1 MASGAPGVHVDEVES
16 APAIAGVPTSVA
28 AFVGWAAAG
37 PADAP
42 GLVASFAE
50 FEQLYGGLSP
60 GSLMSYAVMQ
70 FFENGGG
77 QAYIVRLTPGP
88 SGEGPPGGTAFHEAL
103 NADGS
108 RLGAN
113 GAPVGVRLLDLVARF
128 DLLCVPG
135 ESDPVTIGDLQAYV
149 RAKRAFLIVDCQRA
163 DDVATL
169 TAPAFRSSALF
180 GGDAINSAFY
190 FPWVE
195 APDPL
200 NANQPSAYPP
210 SGFVAG
216 IYAAT
221 DAARGVWKAP
231 AGPET
236 GLAGASGL
244 AVALTTADNAA
255 LNAAAVN
262 CLRTLPQVGAVV
274 WGARTLA
281 GSDSAASDWKYV
293 PVRRLALFIEASLYQ
308 GLQWVVFESNGPP
321 LWARIRA
328 SVGAFMQSLFGRG
341 AFQGAAP
348 DQAYFVKC
356 GADTMTQSDID
367 NGRLIIE
374 VGFAPLEPA
383 EFIVIQIQEMVGPG
397 PAARDARG
405 TQADHH

>member
-1 MASGAPGVHVDEVES
+1 MQS
-16 APAIAGVPTSVA
+16 APAIAGVPTSLA
-28 AFVGWAAAG
+28 AFVGWATEG
-37 PADAP
+37 PENAP

-50 FEQLYGGLSP
+50 FEQLYGGLSL

-77 QAYIVRLTPGP
+77 EAYIVRLTPGP

-108 RLGAN
+108 QVGAN

-128 DLLCVPG
+128 NLLCVPG
-135 ESDPVTIGDLQAYV
+135 ESDPVTIGDLEAYV
-149 RAKRAFLIVDCQRA
+149 RDRRAFLIADCQRT
-163 DDVATL
+163 DSVATL
-169 TAPAFRSSALF
+169 TALAFRSSALF
-180 GGDAINSAFY
+180 GADAINAALY

-200 NANQPSAYPP
+200 NANQPTAYPP
-210 SGFVAG
+210 CGFVAG

-221 DAARGVWKAP
+221 DASRGVWKAP

-244 AVALTTADNAA
+244 VVALTNTDNAA
-255 LNAAAVN
+255 LNAGAVN
-262 CLRTLPQVGAVV
+262 CLRTLAQVGTVV

-281 GSDSAASDWKYV
+281 GSDSGASEWKYV

-308 GLQWVVFESNGPP
+308 GLQWTVFEPNGPA
-321 LWARIRA
+321 LWARVRA
-328 SVGAFMQSLFGRG
+328 SVGAFLQSLFVQG

-348 DQAYFVKC
+348 NEAYFVKC
-356 GADTMTQSDID
+356 GLDTMTQSDID
-367 NGRLIIE
+367 NGTLIIE
-374 VGFAPLEPA
+374 VGVAPLEPA
-383 EFIVIQIQEMVGPG
+383 EFVVIQIQETLGP
-397 PAARDARG
+397 
-405 TQADHH
+405 